1 MNRFA
6 LALASILALLVP
18 VVALASGGD
27 HGDDHGGFPA
37 FALIMHLVNLLILVG
52 GIFWLARRP
61 VSDALK
67 NRSLHLRRAID
78 EAQQA
83 REQAGERIEELEEK
97 LSSFEF
103 EVERIRKE
111 LADQAER
118 ERAAIVERTQREAAS
133 IQASAERA
141 IRDEAARARRSLQG
155 DVVGLAVKLAE
166 ATIAKQVGDSDH
178 ERLARELIA
187 VLDPRDISEEEADY
201 GL

>member
-1 MNRFA
+1 MTRFA
-6 LALASILALLVP
+6 VTLASLLALLLP
-18 VVALASGGD
+18 VAALASGGE
-27 HGDDHGGFPA
+27 HGDGHESFPA
-37 FALIMHLVNLLILVG
+37 FALAMHLVNLLILVG

-67 NRSLHLRRAID
+67 NRSLHLRRAIE

-111 LADQAER
+111 MADQAER
-118 ERAAIVERTQREAAS
+118 ERAAIVESTQREAVS
-133 IQASAERA
+133 IRASAERA
-141 IRDEAARARRSLQG
+141 IREEAARARRSLQG

-166 ATIAKQVGDSDH
+166 ATIAGQVGQADH